1 MKYKEL
7 NIGDWYGRP
16 DLIGFILIRTA
27 TSYDDNLPSTRD
39 FVIYPYEYAGDYY
52 FSDKVADMEITLPLP
67 YVVYKSYYSMPLGAY
82 YPFSKGT
89 LFYYCP
95 TPGETTLM
103 LIYGIDN
110 VGICCNGKNAGH
122 KIDFV
127 TTKIVEGPDI
137 VSPKY
142 LNYYEI

>member
-39 FVIYPYEYAGDYY
+39 FA
-52 FSDKVADMEITLPLP
+52 
-67 YVVYKSYYSMPLGAY
+67 
-82 YPFSKGT
+82 
-89 LFYYCP
+89 
-95 TPGETTLM
+95 
-103 LIYGIDN
+103 
-110 VGICCNGKNAGH
+110 
-122 KIDFV
+122 